1 MSIFNAAIAKSR
13 AKQFGAANTYGSL
26 LSDNPVGETKDFM
39 NEIDRAQI
47 LGDAQKDYYK
57 TVGKAQRN
65 FVEAAGNQKAELA
78 GSANFANTLGGIG
91 SLLSSGVGQA
101 VDVGLIKIPK

>member
-1 MSIFNAAIAKSR
+1 MSFFNAAIAKSR

-39 NEIDRAQI
+39 NKVDQYEI

-57 TVGKAQRN
+57 TVGDAQRN
-65 FVEAAGNQKAELA
+65 FYEQAGDQQAGLA
-78 GSANFANTLGGIG
+78 DSASFGNLLGGIG
-91 SLLSSGVGQA
+91 DIASFGVGTA
-101 VDVGLIKIPK
+101 VDTGLLKLRR